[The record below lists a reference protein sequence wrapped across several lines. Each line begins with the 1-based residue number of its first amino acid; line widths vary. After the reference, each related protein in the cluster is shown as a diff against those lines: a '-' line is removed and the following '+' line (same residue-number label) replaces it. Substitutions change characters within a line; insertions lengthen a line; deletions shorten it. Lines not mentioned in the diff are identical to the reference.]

1 MNQPAAATST
11 PAAKRAASGATVA
24 LPYWLAEFR
33 LIRTAVITALATLV
47 IGISLVVITWNSQ
60 QQADDELARA
70 QRLRDTAYARYTHV
84 DNEKR
89 DIRNFQQRY
98 VELVQR
104 GLIGEER
111 RLDWVD
117 AIRQAQEGQQL
128 PPLTYEMDP
137 QQPVRLEAALDLGAY
152 QLRGS
157 RMRVHMELLHE
168 MQLFDFF
175 ADLHER
181 GFFAVQDCT
190 VKRLAAAH
198 GAGAAMAA
206 GSPAAIDAYSGGDS
220 LPGLG
225 GAGAAGA
232 VSGARAALGAD
243 CTLNWFTMQT
253 VGAAPAASADAGNGA
268 VAGAAPARGQP

>member
-11 PAAKRAASGATVA
+11 PAARRSEARASVA

-33 LIRTAVITALATLV
+33 LIRTAVIAAVATLV
-47 IGISLVVITWNSQ
+47 VGISLVVVTWDSLQ
-60 QQADDELARA
+60 KADDELARS
-70 QRLRDTAYARYTHV
+70 QRLRDAAYARYAHV

-117 AIRQAQEGQQL
+117 AIRQSQEAQQL
-128 PPLTYEMDP
+128 PPLAYEMDP
-137 QQPVRLEAALDLGAY
+137 RQPVRLEAALDLGAY

-157 RMRVHMELLHE
+157 RMRLHMELLHE

-190 VKRLAAAH
+190 IKRLAAANAANAA
-198 GAGAAMAA
+198 AGAAGLA
-206 GSPAAIDAYSGGDS
+206 DAYGGGDS

-225 GAGAAGA
+225 GAGPTAASA
-232 VSGARAALGAD
+232 AAIRAGLGAD
-243 CTLNWFTMQT
+243 CTLNWFTLQM
-253 VGAAPAASADAGNGA
+253 VA
-268 VAGAAPARGQP
+268 AGAGTPASTSAARGQP